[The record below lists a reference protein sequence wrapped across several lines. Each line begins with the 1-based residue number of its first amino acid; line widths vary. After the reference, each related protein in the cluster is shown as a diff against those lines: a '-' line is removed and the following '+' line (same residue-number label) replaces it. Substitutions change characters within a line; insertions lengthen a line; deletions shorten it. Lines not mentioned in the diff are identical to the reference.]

1 MLINVDT
8 NEFLTF
14 DQPRPTLINLRSTSI
29 NLKLGQGVNSVVPR
43 QFSLELRYQYAESH
57 LYEVFPGQFSHNHA
71 SLFSSTLQCHDFVEP
86 EKCNHIVMKMFVVQ
100 VGLVLMLPYAYL
112 LRMLRIISFSLVFM
126 FFLSELRPPQKP
138 FSFWNTAAAAQGVD
152 MNISGASQNF
162 GTRICI
168 LKLCD
173 RYNFTLVRMV
183 LRLLMYRTN
192 TKFVII
198 THRDKEI
205 DISLRASLN

>member
-86 EKCNHIVMKMFVVQ
+86 EKCNHIVIKM
-100 VGLVLMLPYAYL
+100 
-112 LRMLRIISFSLVFM
+112 
-126 FFLSELRPPQKP
+126 
-138 FSFWNTAAAAQGVD
+138 
-152 MNISGASQNF
+152 
-162 GTRICI
+162 
-168 LKLCD
+168 
-173 RYNFTLVRMV
+173 
-183 LRLLMYRTN
+183 
-192 TKFVII
+192 
-198 THRDKEI
+198 
-205 DISLRASLN
+205 